1 MPLDRERPNRG
12 GKPLVSV
19 GINGGRAR
27 LSVFASAQ
35 TVPRSFEAMGLIK
48 RCVSESADERFSH
61 ARAGLTAW
69 VSGWY
74 RLKE

>member
-1 MPLDRERPNRG
+1 MAAG
-12 GKPLVSV
+12 
-19 GINGGRAR
+19 AR
-27 LSVFASAQ
+27 LDVFAPAHA
-35 TVPRSFEAMGLIK
+35 VPRRFKAMGLIK
-48 RCVSESADERFSH
+48 RCVLNQLMRDFPH

>member
-1 MPLDRERPNRG
+1 M
-12 GKPLVSV
+12 
-19 GINGGRAR
+19 
-27 LSVFASAQ
+27 FALAHA
-35 TVPRSFEAMGLIK
+35 VPRRFEAMGLIK
-48 RCVSESADERFSH
+48 PQRSESVDERFSH